1 MKTFAVPTREQVSE
15 NNKAIFDNLTK
26 AIGMMPNLYATMAYS
41 DNALGNYVTFQS
53 GKTSLHAKEKEA
65 VNLIVSQVNNCIY
78 CLSAHT
84 MLGKMNGFTDDQI
97 MEIRKGSAS
106 FDAKLDALI
115 KLAKNI
121 TERRGKAD
129 NALVDTFFAAGYNEG
144 SLVDLIMLV
153 GDKTIMNYLHNLT
166 EVAVDFPLAPAL

>member
-1 MKTFAVPTREQVSE
+1 MKTFTVPTKDQVSE
-15 NNKAIFDNLTK
+15 NNKVIFDNLNK
-26 AIGMMPNLYATMAYS
+26 AIGMVPNLYATMAYS

-53 GKTSLHAKEKEA
+53 GKTSLRAKEKEA

-84 MLGKMNGFTDDQI
+84 AIGKMHGFSDEQI
-97 MEIRKGSAS
+97 IEIRKGSAS
-106 FDAKLDALI
+106 FDPKLDALV

-121 TERRGKAD
+121 TESRGKAD
-129 NALVDTFFAAGYNEG
+129 SALVDSFFAAGYNEG
-144 SLVDLIMLV
+144 SLVDVVMLI

-166 EVAVDFPLAPAL
+166 EVPVDFPLAPEL

>member
-15 NNKAIFDNLTK
+15 NNKAIFDNLNK
-26 AIGMMPNLYATMAYS
+26 AIGMVPNLYATMAWS
-41 DNALGNYVTFQS
+41 ENALGNYVTFQG
-53 GKTSLHAKEKEA
+53 GKTSLRGKEKEA
-65 VNLIVSQVNNCIY
+65 VNLIVSQVNDCSY

-84 MLGKMNGFTDDQI
+84 AIGKMHGFTDEQI
-97 MEIRKGSAS
+97 MEIRTGGTS
-106 FDAKLDALI
+106 FDAKLDALV

-121 TERRGKAD
+121 TQTRGKAD
-129 NALVDTFFAAGYNEG
+129 SALVDNFFAAGYNEG

-166 EVAVDFPLAPAL
+166 KVPVDFPLAPAL

>member
-15 NNKAIFDNLTK
+15 NNKAIFDNLNK
-26 AIGMMPNLYATMAYS
+26 AIGMVPNLYATMAYS
-41 DNALGNYVTFQS
+41 ENALGNYVTFQG
-53 GKTSLHAKEKEA
+53 GKTSLRGKEKEA
-65 VNLIVSQVNNCIY
+65 VNLIVSQVNDCIY

-84 MLGKMNGFTDDQI
+84 AIGKMHGFTDDQI
-97 MEIRKGSAS
+97 IEIRKGSAL
-106 FDAKLDALI
+106 FDAKLDALV

-121 TERRGKAD
+121 TENRGKAD
-129 NALVDTFFAAGYNEG
+129 TTLVDNFFAAGYNEG

-166 EVAVDFPLAPAL
+166 EVPVDFPLAPAL

>member
-15 NNKAIFDNLTK
+15 NNKTIFDNLKK
-26 AIGMMPNLYATMAYS
+26 AIGMVPNLYAIMAYS
-41 DNALGNYVTFQS
+41 DNALGNYITFQS
-53 GKTSLHAKEKEA
+53 GKTSLRSKEKEA

-84 MLGKMNGFTDDQI
+84 AIGKMNGFTDEQI
-97 MEIRKGSAS
+97 IGIRKGGAP
-106 FDAKLDALI
+106 FDPKLDALV

-121 TERRGKAD
+121 TENRGKAD
-129 NALVDTFFAAGYNEG
+129 SALVDNFFAAGYNEG
-144 SLVDLIMLV
+144 SVVDLIMLV